1 MVMIPRLRSLALLG
15 GATSIIMASANSG
28 TIRGQIFDGQ
38 GRPVGGAQVRI
49 DNKISGY
56 INTTETSKDGT
67 FVLSNLPSGTYHLE
81 ASKEGF
87 GDSHTTIEIT
97 ASLPIKLSLVLKPN
111 ASATVAVTE
120 EAMLIP
126 DTPSSFINVEQ
137 NLIETIPSSYRSR
150 GLEQLLMMTPG
161 FMADENGRF
170 HFRGSHGQSTYVM
183 DGMPVTDKIQATFS
197 NVLNPEDL
205 QNIEIITS
213 GIPAE
218 FGGKPVAVFNLTSKS
233 GLGSGDLGGHAAI
246 SMGSFNMTETTAQV
260 RGGSDHIGYFVSAA
274 QSKTDRYLDPVNFD
288 NLNNHGSSNRF
299 YTRFDWALDDQNLFK
314 FNLSGGSS
322 SFQIPNLVTQEY
334 RSQNQTQRN
343 EDFNLS
349 TSYVR
354 TLTDRSG
361 LELRSFYRRAS
372 SQFNPTESF
381 EPTDPL
387 GGPDYPAWITSNRTL
402 ESNGASLI
410 YHRFFDVGEFKS
422 GLEYVAYPIE
432 ESLRFF
438 VEGDSG
444 DESRAE
450 GGDRRF
456 DAPNSV
462 LEFEPG
468 ILNIF
473 QDSIKPQLLSAFAQF
488 NYHQGPW
495 TFNMGLRGDDYR
507 YRTFKTS
514 ETQPRLGMSYRF
526 SDTNSLIRGSYDR
539 LFIIPDN
546 EYLAISS
553 RGSVLKPEL
562 QNSLTLGVEQ
572 GLGSFGRVQFEYWEK
587 QSVNSADSE
596 QLFNTGVLFPIHV
609 AKGIFRGWNAR
620 FDARYNAWS
629 SFLSLGKTR
638 AIFVAPVTGGL
649 RLEEPEFVPGTA
661 FLIDHDQKLSA
672 VFGLRYQKASTYI
685 QLLGRYDSGLV
696 AGDPADGQG
705 SDYAFGTAYIE
716 EDYDS
721 TFGPLYRIKPRT
733 IWNLSVGFRLAE
745 FEKKKIDVSLDALNM
760 FDKKGLYNFLSVFGG
775 THVIPPRTLTLR
787 IKYQF

>member
-1 MVMIPRLRSLALLG
+1 MVMIPRFRSLALLG
-15 GATSIIMASANSG
+15 GASSIIMASANSG

-137 NLIETIPSSYRSR
+137 NLIETIPSSSRSR

-213 GIPAE
+213 GVPAE
-218 FGGKPVAVFNLTSKS
+218 FGGKPNAVFNLTTKS
-233 GLGSGDLGGHAAI
+233 GLGTGKLQGQWTVGW
-246 SMGSFNMTETTAQV
+246 GSFNALETTAQV
-260 RGGSDHIGYFVSAA
+260 RGGSDRLGYFVSVA
-274 QSKTDRYLDPVNFD
+274 QSQTDRYLDPVNFD
-288 NLNNHGSSNRF
+288 NLNNHGSSHRF
-299 YTRFDWALDDQNLFK
+299 YTRWDWVLDDRNIFK
-314 FNLSGGSS
+314 FNISGGAS
-322 SFQIPNLVTQEY
+322 SFEIPNLVSQEQ
-334 RSQNQTQRN
+334 RGQHQHQRN
-343 EDFNLS
+343 QDFNLS
-349 TSYVR
+349 TSYIR

-361 LELRSFYRRAS
+361 LEVRSFYRRATN
-372 SQFNPTESF
+372 QINPTAPFNPN
-381 EPTDPL
+381 DPL
-387 GGPDYPAWITSNRTL
+387 GGPDFPAWISSDRSLASRGT
-402 ESNGASLI
+402 SLI
-410 YHRFFDVGEFKS
+410 YHRFLEVGEFKT
-422 GLEYVAYPIE
+422 GLEYVAYPIRE
-432 ESLRFF
+432 WLRFF
-438 VEGDSG
+438 ID
-444 DESRAE
+444 DEAKSTRVSNSHDPIPRGSIE
-450 GGDRRF
+450 F
-456 DAPNSV
+456 AP
-462 LEFEPG
+462 G
-468 ILNIF
+468 TLNNF
-473 QDSIKPQLLSAFAQF
+473 NDSIQPQMLSAFSQF

-495 TFNMGLRGDDYR
+495 TVNMGLRADDYR
-507 YRTFKTS
+507 YRNFETS
-514 ETQPRLGMSYRF
+514 AAQPRVGVSYRF
-526 SDTNSLIRGSYDR
+526 QEANVLLRGSYDR

-553 RGSVLKPEL
+553 RGSILKPEL
-562 QNSLTLGVEQ
+562 QNSVTLGIEQ

-587 QSVNSADSE
+587 QSINSADSE
-596 QLFNTGVLFPIHV
+596 QLFNTGVVFPVHV
-609 AKGIFRGWNAR
+609 AQGNFRGWNAR
-620 FDARYNAWS
+620 FDARYQAWS
-629 SFLSLGKTR
+629 IFLSVGKTR

-649 RLEEPEFVPGTA
+649 LLEEQEFTPGTA

-672 VFGLRYQKASTYI
+672 VLGFRYQKNDATYM

-696 AGDPADGQG
+696 AGDPAEGQG
-705 SDYAFGTAYIE
+705 SDYRFGA
-716 EDYDS
+716 DYVRATYDP
-721 TFGPLYRIKPRT
+721 TFGALYRIKPRT
-733 IWNLSVGFRLAE
+733 IWSLSLGFRLAA
-745 FEKKKIDVSLDALNM
+745 FDKRNLDMSLDVLNL
-760 FDKKGLYNFLSVFGG
+760 FDQKGLYNFLSVFGG
-775 THVIPPRTLTLR
+775 THVIPPRMVNLR